1 MIQNESTEIP
11 FGEQK
16 LVLET
21 GKLAKQANGS
31 VTVTLG
37 GTTVLVAVCMSPK
50 PKADVDFFPLMVE
63 YQEKAYAAGKI
74 PGGFFKREGRPT
86 QKEILTARII
96 DRPIRPL
103 FPEGFYN
110 DVVVTCNVISSD
122 GENDPDVLAAVGASA
137 ALHVSDIPFGG
148 PVGAARVAMVDGE
161 YILNPTYAQRESAKL
176 ELFVVGTK
184 DSIVMIE
191 GEGFEAPDEAVVN
204 GLKYAQEN
212 LGVVVDA
219 QNSFRD
225 AHGKP
230 KAEVPLFNPHP
241 DLKGKVEELCTQK
254 LEKVYQIADKGER
267 ETARRALLDEL
278 TGDMSVFDAY
288 KVDDQDVPAGHIHM
302 MFDKV
307 EYDVVRKSIF
317 DQNRRADGRK
327 SDEIRDLA
335 SEVNLLPRT
344 HGSALFTRGQT
355 QSLAVV
361 TLGTKRDE
369 QMVEGL
375 QALTYSNFMLHYN
388 FPAFSVGEAR
398 GSRGPGRRE
407 IGHGA
412 LAAKAIKGVMPE
424 KEDFPYTVRVVS
436 EILESNGS
444 SSMASVCAGCL
455 SLMAAGVPISNPVAG
470 ISIGL
475 VLTDD
480 GSDYRLLSDIMGLE
494 DHHGDMD
501 FKVAGSREGITAIQ
515 LDLKVQGLP
524 LEVLIKGIEQAR
536 TARLHILDSMAQT
549 ISKPAEDISE
559 FAPKIM
565 PTTVPHDK
573 IGEVIGPGGKMIKR
587 IMEETGAETI
597 DIDDDGNVL
606 IAAANTAAA
615 MAAKSFID
623 GLVELPQVGK
633 IYNAKV
639 AKVTN
644 FGAFCEFMPGRQG
657 LVHVS
662 ELADE
667 YIKDVNSVVKVGDE
681 FKVKLVEIDQM
692 KRMNLSKK
700 QADAEEKAQAQK

>member
-1 MIQNESTEIP
+1 MIQNEVIEMA
-11 FGEQK
+11 FGAQK
-16 LVLET
+16 LILET
-21 GKLAKQANGS
+21 GKLAKQANGA
-31 VTVTLG
+31 VTVTVG
-37 GTTVLVAVCMSPK
+37 GTTVLVAACMTS
-50 PKADVDFFPLMVE
+50 KAREDVDFFPLMVE

-86 QKEILTARII
+86 QKETLTARII

-122 GENDPDVLAAVGASA
+122 GENDPDVLATIGASA
-137 ALHVSDIPFGG
+137 ALHISDIPFDG
-148 PVGAARVAMVDGE
+148 PIGAVRVGLVDGE
-161 YILNPTYAQRESAKL
+161 FIMNPTYEQRKKCVL
-176 ELFVVGTK
+176 ELFVVGLK
-184 DSIVMIE
+184 DGIVMIE
-191 GEGFEAPDEAVVN
+191 GEGYEVSDEIVID
-204 GLKYAQEN
+204 GLNFAQTKMSEM
-212 LGVVVDA
+212 VDL
-219 QNSFRD
+219 QNQFKQRV
-225 AHGKP
+225 GKA
-230 KAEVPLFNPHP
+230 KSEVKLFIPHP
-241 DLKGKVEELCTQK
+241 DLKKKVSELIQVK
-254 LEKVYQIADKGER
+254 LEKVYTIADKMQR
-267 ETARRALLDEL
+267 EEARRTLLDEL
-278 TGDMSVFDAY
+278 LGNSAAFEQFKDNE
-288 KVDDQDVPAGHIHM
+288 KEVPAGHILA

-317 DQNRRADGRK
+317 EHNKRTDGRK
-327 SDEIRDLA
+327 TDELRELT
-335 SEVNLLPRT
+335 SEINLLPRT

-375 QALTYSNFMLHYN
+375 QELTYSNFMLHYN
-388 FPAFSVGEAR
+388 FPAFSVGEAK

-412 LAAKAIKGVMPE
+412 LAAKAIQGVMPK
-424 KEDFPYTVRVVS
+424 KEEFPYTVRVVS

-455 SLMAAGVPISNPVAG
+455 SLMAAGVPIKNAVAG

-475 VLTDD
+475 LMGDNPKD
-480 GSDYRLLSDIMGLE
+480 FRLLTDIMGLE

-501 FKVAGSREGITAIQ
+501 YKIAGSRKGITAIQ
-515 LDLKVQGLP
+515 LDLK
-524 LEVLIKGIEQAR
+524 IKGVPLDVLAKGIHQAKE
-536 TARLHILDSMAQT
+536 ARIKILDNMSAT
-549 ISKPAEDISE
+549 ISKPAEE
-559 FAPKIM
+559 LNEYAPKIV
-565 PTTVPHDK
+565 TTMVPQDK

-597 DIDDDGNVL
+597 DIDDDGKVL
-606 IAAANTAAA
+606 IAATKADSANK
-615 MAAKSFID
+615 AKRFID
-623 GLVELPQVGK
+623 GLVEIPEVGK

-644 FGAFCEFMPGRQG
+644 FGAFCEFLPGRQG

-662 ELADE
+662 ELSDE
-667 YIKDVNSVVKVGDE
+667 YVKDVSSVVKVGDE

-692 KRMNLSKK
+692 KRMNLSRK
-700 QADAEEKAQAQK
+700 QAESN

>member
-1 MIQNESTEIP
+1 MIQNDRTEVP
-11 FGEQK
+11 FGANN
-16 LVLET
+16 LRLET
-21 GKLAKQANGS
+21 GKLAKQANGA
-31 VTVTLG
+31 VTVTVG
-37 GTTVLVAVCMSPK
+37 GTTVFVAVCMSPK
-50 PKADVDFFPLMVE
+50 PREDIDFFPLMVE

-110 DVVVTCNVISSD
+110 DVVVTCHVISSD
-122 GENDPDVLAAVGASA
+122 GENDPDILAAVGASA
-137 ALHVSDIPFGG
+137 ALHVSDIPFSG

-161 YILNPTYAQRESAKL
+161 YILNPTYAQRENAKL

-191 GEGFEAPDEAVVN
+191 GEGFEAPDDDVVN
-204 GLKYAQEN
+204 GLKFAQDSM
-212 LGVVVDA
+212 GAIVDA
-219 QNSFRD
+219 QNTFRD
-225 AHGKP
+225 SFGKP
-230 KAEVPLFNPHP
+230 KTEVPVFNPHP
-241 DLKGKVEELCTQK
+241 DLKDKVSELCYEK

-267 ETARRALLDEL
+267 ETARRAVVEEL
-278 TGDMSVFDAY
+278 TSDMSVFEAY
-288 KVDDQDVPAGHIHM
+288 KMDDKDVPAGHIYT

-307 EYDVVRKSIF
+307 EYDIVRKSIF
-317 DQNRRADGRK
+317 EQDRRADGRK
-327 SDEIRDLA
+327 SDEIRDLT
-335 SEVNLLPRT
+335 SEVGLLPRT
-344 HGSALFTRGQT
+344 HGSGLFTRGQT

-369 QMVEGL
+369 QMIEGL
-375 QALTYSNFMLHYN
+375 QEMFYSNFMLHYN

-424 KEDFPYTVRVVS
+424 KDAFPYTVRVVS

-455 SLMAAGVPISNPVAG
+455 SLMAAGVPLNNPVAG

-475 VLTDD
+475 VLSDD

-501 FKVAGSREGITAIQ
+501 FKIAGSHAGITAIQ

-524 LEVLIKGIEQAR
+524 LEVLVNGIKQAR
-536 TARLHILDSMAQT
+536 VARMHILESMSQT
-549 ISKPAEDISE
+549 ISQPAQDISP
-559 FAPKIM
+559 FAPKILS
-565 PTTVPHDK
+565 TAVPQEK

-606 IAAANTAAA
+606 IAAGNSAAA
-615 MAAKSFID
+615 EAAKSFID

-667 YIKDVNSVVKVGDE
+667 YIKDVSTVVKVGDE

-700 QADAEEKAQAQK
+700 QAEAEENAQAKN

>member
-1 MIQNESTEIP
+1 
-11 FGEQK
+11 
-16 LVLET
+16 
-21 GKLAKQANGS
+21 
-31 VTVTLG
+31 
-37 GTTVLVAVCMSPK
+37 
-50 PKADVDFFPLMVE
+50 
-63 YQEKAYAAGKI
+63 
-74 PGGFFKREGRPT
+74 
-86 QKEILTARII
+86 
-96 DRPIRPL
+96 
-103 FPEGFYN
+103 
-110 DVVVTCNVISSD
+110 
-122 GENDPDVLAAVGASA
+122 
-137 ALHVSDIPFGG
+137 
-148 PVGAARVAMVDGE
+148 
-161 YILNPTYAQRESAKL
+161 
-176 ELFVVGTK
+176 
-184 DSIVMIE
+184 
-191 GEGFEAPDEAVVN
+191 
-204 GLKYAQEN
+204 
-212 LGVVVDA
+212 
-219 QNSFRD
+219 
-225 AHGKP
+225 
-230 KAEVPLFNPHP
+230 
-241 DLKGKVEELCTQK
+241 
-254 LEKVYQIADKGER
+254 
-267 ETARRALLDEL
+267 
-278 TGDMSVFDAY
+278 
-288 KVDDQDVPAGHIHM
+288 
-302 MFDKV
+302 
-307 EYDVVRKSIF
+307 
-317 DQNRRADGRK
+317 
-327 SDEIRDLA
+327 
-335 SEVNLLPRT
+335 
-344 HGSALFTRGQT
+344 
-355 QSLAVV
+355 
-361 TLGTKRDE
+361 
-369 QMVEGL
+369 
-375 QALTYSNFMLHYN
+375 
-388 FPAFSVGEAR
+388 
-398 GSRGPGRRE
+398 
-407 IGHGA
+407 
-412 LAAKAIKGVMPE
+412 
-424 KEDFPYTVRVVS
+424 
-436 EILESNGS
+436 
-444 SSMASVCAGCL
+444 MASVCAGCL

-559 FAPKIM
+559 FAPKILS
-565 PTTVPHDK
+565 TTVPQDK